1 MKTYESVQG
10 YINRAQVQRSIYIAE
25 LLSSSFFATRDALKR
40 ATADLLALA
49 RTKTRNSVFTFDA

>member
-25 LLSSSFFATRDALKR
+25 LLSSSFFATRDALKHVVAGLVATVR
-40 ATADLLALA
+40 A
-49 RTKTRNSVFTFDA
+49 KTRNGVFTFDA